1 MLSVGILVF
10 DDVEILDFSGPYEV
24 FSTAARVH
32 TRLFKS
38 QPQFRCFL
46 VAPEMRSIRARGGM
60 KVLPDC
66 VLPPSSDID
75 VLVVP
80 GGDISGVLGNKMVI
94 DWIRMQAVSAHITAS
109 VCTGAFLL
117 AEAGLLDGLDATTH
131 WEDCDDLEQRY
142 PALTVHRNVPWVEC
156 DKVVSSG
163 GISAGI
169 DMSLHLVE
177 RLAGRQLA
185 EATARQMEYR
195 WNREAAHDFSRST
208 DSRVLP
214 AAQRHAGAG
223 PDRAGRSAALCKPA

>member
-10 DDVEILDFSGPYEV
+10 EDVEILDFSGPYEV

-32 TRLFKS
+32 ACLFKS
-38 QPQFRCFL
+38 QPPFRCFL
-46 VAPEMRSIRARGGM
+46 LAPEMRPIRARGGM

-75 VLVVP
+75 VLIVP
-80 GGDISGVLGNKMVI
+80 GGDVSGVLGNKAVI
-94 DWIRMQAVSAHITAS
+94 DWIRMQAARVDIIAS
-109 VCTGAFLL
+109 ICTGAFLL
-117 AEAGLLDGLDATTH
+117 AEVGLLNGLHATTH

-142 PALTVHRNVPWVEC
+142 PALTVRRNVPWVDC
-156 DKVVSSG
+156 GKVVSSG
-163 GISAGI
+163 GISSGI

-208 DSRVLP
+208 DTRVLSV
-214 AAQRHAGAG
+214 AQRHVGAG
-223 PDRAGRSAALCKPA
+223 PGRPGRSAVLCKPA